1 MAHAL
6 PAPCQY
12 EAGNVD
18 VEVKAGVPLRRR
30 LARHAVMV
38 PLQIGA
44 NAVTA
49 SRDAGLPSP

>member
-18 VEVKAGVPLRRR
+18 VEVKAGDGSP
-30 LARHAVMV
+30 
-38 PLQIGA
+38 
-44 NAVTA
+44 VT
-49 SRDAGLPSP
+49 P